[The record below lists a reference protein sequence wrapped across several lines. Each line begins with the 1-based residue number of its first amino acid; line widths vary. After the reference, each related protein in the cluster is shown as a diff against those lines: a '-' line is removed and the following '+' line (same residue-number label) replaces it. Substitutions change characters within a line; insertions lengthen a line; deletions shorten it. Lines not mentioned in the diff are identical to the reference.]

1 MVGWLGVLSLPA
13 VAAPASQPAASR
25 PVASRPAASHKAASH
40 KAASQPASAPAGH
53 ATTTATT
60 TATTQA
66 VTTRRAAPPLA
77 LGGWQGGGN
86 LSSSPEGGLAYT
98 MLAYVLVILVVGA
111 LAVLVTRKV
120 LPRLG
125 IAVPSGR
132 NIAVQ
137 ETAHLGTKST
147 VYLLRVG
154 SRRIL
159 VGSCRESLV
168 MLGDVTEAFDES
180 DKQPDTSDGT

>member
-1 MVGWLGVLSLPA
+1 LAGKANIRYWFMVGWLGVLALPA
-13 VAAPASQPAASR
+13 VAAPASQPAAS
-25 PVASRPAASHKAASH
+25 
-40 KAASQPASAPAGH
+40 QPASAPAGH
-53 ATTTATT
+53 TTT

-66 VTTRRAAPPLA
+66 VTTRRATPPLA
-77 LGGWQGGGN
+77 LGGWQGGGK

-111 LAVLVTRKV
+111 LAVLVTRKI